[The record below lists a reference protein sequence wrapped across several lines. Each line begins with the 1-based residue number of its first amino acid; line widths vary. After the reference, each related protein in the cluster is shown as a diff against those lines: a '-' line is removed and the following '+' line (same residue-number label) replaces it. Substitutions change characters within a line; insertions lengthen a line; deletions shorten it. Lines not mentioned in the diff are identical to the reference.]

1 MMDNANLDKA
11 MEIFALLIV
20 GEEVSSAKH
29 VDLYEE
35 YRNNSEVYDILT
47 SVLKKSNLSLY
58 EFGNSLYVTAG
69 DGNRIFGFTNDELKR
84 TIGLRLNRE
93 LYLAYFIIY
102 NTILLFYQD
111 SGSFSYTDYVR
122 SEDVI
127 TQTDSSMKQALKAL
141 HGKAL
146 NKIEENSF
154 ETLAALWDELP
165 LIPVNED
172 MASLKAARG
181 SKTGFVKLVFNFLI
195 SQDLFFESGG
205 RYYIKPRFRA
215 LAENY
220 YEENRGRLYSIVT
233 GGELDATY

>member
-1 MMDNANLDKA
+1 MDNTNLDKA
-11 MEIFALLIV
+11 MEIFTLLIV
-20 GEEVSSAKH
+20 GEEISSAQH
-29 VDLYEE
+29 VDLYED

-84 TIGLRLNRE
+84 AIGLRLNKE

-111 SGSFSYTDYVR
+111 SGSFSYVDYVR

-127 TQTDSSMKQALKAL
+127 AQTDSSLKQAMKAL
-141 HGKAL
+141 HEKAL
-146 NKIEENSF
+146 NDVEENSF
-154 ETLAALWDELP
+154 QTLAALWEDMP
-165 LIPVNED
+165 LVPVNED

-195 SQDLFFESGG
+195 SQDLFFESQG

-220 YEENRGRLYSIVT
+220 YEDNRGRLYSIVT
-233 GGELDATY
+233 GGDRDAAY

>member
-1 MMDNANLDKA
+1 MDNTNLDKA

-20 GEEVSSAKH
+20 GEEVSNAQH

-84 TIGLRLNRE
+84 VIGLRLNRE

-146 NKIEENSF
+146 NDIEENSF
-154 ETLAALWDELP
+154 ETLAALWDDLP
-165 LIPVNED
+165 LIPANED

-195 SQDLFFESGG
+195 SQDLFFESQG

-220 YEENRGRLYSIVT
+220 YEENRGRLYTIVT
-233 GGELDATY
+233 GGDADATY

>member
-1 MMDNANLDKA
+1 MNNANLDKA

-20 GEEVSSAKH
+20 GEEVSSAQH

-84 TIGLRLNRE
+84 AIGLRLNKE

-111 SGSFSYTDYVR
+111 SGSFSYIDYVR

-127 TQTDSSMKQALKAL
+127 IQTESSMKQALKAL
-141 HGKAL
+141 HSKAL
-146 NKIEENSF
+146 NDIEENSF
-154 ETLAALWDELP
+154 ETLAALWDDLP
-165 LIPVNED
+165 LIPANED

-195 SQDLFFESGG
+195 SQDLFFESQG

-220 YEENRGRLYSIVT
+220 YEENRGRLYEIVT
-233 GGELDATY
+233 GGEADATY

>member
-1 MMDNANLDKA
+1 MDNTNLDKA
-11 MEIFALLIV
+11 MEIFTLLIV
-20 GEEVSSAKH
+20 GEEISSAQH
-29 VDLYEE
+29 VDLYED

-84 TIGLRLNRE
+84 AIGLRLNKE

-111 SGSFSYTDYVR
+111 SGSFSYVDYVR

-127 TQTDSSMKQALKAL
+127 AQTDSSLKQAMKAL
-141 HGKAL
+141 HDKAL
-146 NKIEENSF
+146 NDVEENSF
-154 ETLAALWDELP
+154 QTLAALWEDRP
-165 LIPVNED
+165 LVPVNED

-181 SKTGFVKLVFNFLI
+181 SKSGFGKLVFNFLI
-195 SQDLFFESGG
+195 SQDLFFESQG
-205 RYYIKPRFRA
+205 RYYIKPRYRD
-215 LAENY
+215 LADNY
-220 YEENRGRLYSIVT
+220 YEDNRGSI
-233 GGELDATY
+233 

>member
-146 NKIEENSF
+146 NEIEENSF

-195 SQDLFFESGG
+195 SQDLFFESQG

>member
-1 MMDNANLDKA
+1 MNNANLDKA

-20 GEEVSSAKH
+20 GEEVSSAQH

-69 DGNRIFGFTNDELKR
+69 EGNRIFGFTNDELKR
-84 TIGLRLNRE
+84 AIGLRLNKE

-111 SGSFSYTDYVR
+111 SGSFSYIDYVR

-127 TQTDSSMKQALKAL
+127 AQTESSMKQALNAL
-141 HGKAL
+141 HDQAL
-146 NKIEENSF
+146 NAIEENSF
-154 ETLAALWDELP
+154 QTLAALWEDMP
-165 LIPVNED
+165 LIPANDD
-172 MASLKAARG
+172 MMSLKAARG

-195 SQDLFFESGG
+195 AQDLFFESQG
-205 RYYIKPRFRA
+205 RYYVKPRFRA

-220 YEENRGRLYSIVT
+220 YEENRGRLYTIVT
-233 GGELDATY
+233 GGEKDAAY

>member
-1 MMDNANLDKA
+1 MDNVNLDKA
-11 MEIFALLIV
+11 MEIFSLLIV
-20 GEEVSSAKH
+20 GEEVSSAQH
-29 VDLYEE
+29 VDLYED

-69 DGNRIFGFTNDELKR
+69 EGNRIFGFTNDELKR
-84 TIGLRLNRE
+84 AIGLRLNKE

-111 SGSFSYTDYVR
+111 SGSFSYNDYVR

-127 TQTDSSMKQALKAL
+127 AQTESSMKQALKAL

-146 NKIEENSF
+146 NDIEENSF
-154 ETLAALWDELP
+154 QTLAALWDDMP

-195 SQDLFFESGG
+195 SQDLFVESQG
-205 RYYIKPRFRA
+205 RYYIQPRFRA

-233 GGELDATY
+233 GGEPDATY

>member
-1 MMDNANLDKA
+1 MDNTNLDKA
-11 MEIFALLIV
+11 MEIFTLLIV
-20 GEEVSSAKH
+20 GEEISSAQH
-29 VDLYEE
+29 VDLYED

-84 TIGLRLNRE
+84 AIGLRLNKE

-111 SGSFSYTDYVR
+111 SGSFSYVDYVR

-127 TQTDSSMKQALKAL
+127 AQTDSSLKQAMKAL
-141 HGKAL
+141 HDKAL
-146 NKIEENSF
+146 NDVEENSF
-154 ETLAALWDELP
+154 QTLAALWEDMP
-165 LIPVNED
+165 LVPVNED

-195 SQDLFFESGG
+195 SQDLFFESQG

-220 YEENRGRLYSIVT
+220 YEDNRGRLYSIVT
-233 GGELDATY
+233 GGDRDAAY

>member
-1 MMDNANLDKA
+1 MNHTNLDKA

-20 GEEVSSAKH
+20 GEEVSDAQH

-35 YRNNSEVYDILT
+35 YRNNSEVYDILMA
-47 SVLKKSNLSLY
+47 VLQKSNLSLY

-69 DGNRIFGFTNDELKR
+69 EGNRIFGFTNDELKR
-84 TIGLRLNRE
+84 AIGLRLNRE

-127 TQTDSSMKQALKAL
+127 AQTEASMKQALQAL
-141 HGKAL
+141 HEQAL
-146 NKIEENSF
+146 SDVEENSF
-154 ETLAALWDELP
+154 QTLAALWEDMP
-165 LIPVNED
+165 LIPSNED

-195 SQDLFFESGG
+195 SQDLFFESKG
-205 RYYIKPRFRA
+205 RYYVRPRFRA

-220 YEENRGRLYSIVT
+220 YEENRGRLYEIVT
-233 GGELDATY
+233 GGEKDAAY

>member
-1 MMDNANLDKA
+1 MDNTNLDKA
-11 MEIFALLIV
+11 MEIFTLLIV
-20 GEEVSSAKH
+20 GEEISSAQH
-29 VDLYEE
+29 VDLYED

-84 TIGLRLNRE
+84 AIGLRLNKE

-146 NKIEENSF
+146 NEIEENSF

-195 SQDLFFESGG
+195 SQDLFFESQG

-220 YEENRGRLYSIVT
+220 YEDNRGRLYSIVT
-233 GGELDATY
+233 GGDRDAAY

>member
-102 NTILLFYQD
+102 NNM
-111 SGSFSYTDYVR
+111 
-122 SEDVI
+122 
-127 TQTDSSMKQALKAL
+127 QTCC
-141 HGKAL
+141 
-146 NKIEENSF
+146 I
-154 ETLAALWDELP
+154 
-165 LIPVNED
+165 
-172 MASLKAARG
+172 
-181 SKTGFVKLVFNFLI
+181 
-195 SQDLFFESGG
+195 
-205 RYYIKPRFRA
+205 
-215 LAENY
+215 
-220 YEENRGRLYSIVT
+220 
-233 GGELDATY
+233 

>member
-1 MMDNANLDKA
+1 MDNTNLDKA
-11 MEIFALLIV
+11 MEIFTLLIV
-20 GEEVSSAKH
+20 GEEISSAQH
-29 VDLYEE
+29 VDLYED

-84 TIGLRLNRE
+84 AIGLRLNKE

-111 SGSFSYTDYVR
+111 SGSFSYVDYVR

-127 TQTDSSMKQALKAL
+127 AQTDSSLKQAMKAL
-141 HGKAL
+141 HEKAL
-146 NKIEENSF
+146 NDVEENSF
-154 ETLAALWDELP
+154 QTLAALWEDMP
-165 LIPVNED
+165 LVPVNED

-181 SKTGFVKLVFNFLI
+181 AKTGFVKLVFNFLI
-195 SQDLFFESGG
+195 SQDLFFESQG

-220 YEENRGRLYSIVT
+220 YEDNRGRLYSIVT
-233 GGELDATY
+233 GGDRDAAY

>member
-1 MMDNANLDKA
+1 MDNTNLDKA
-11 MEIFALLIV
+11 MEIFTLLIV
-20 GEEVSSAKH
+20 GEEISSAQH
-29 VDLYEE
+29 VDLYED

-58 EFGNSLYVTAG
+58 EFGNSLYVTAE

-84 TIGLRLNRE
+84 AIGLRLNKE

-111 SGSFSYTDYVR
+111 SGSFSYVDYVR

-127 TQTDSSMKQALKAL
+127 AQTDSSLKQAMKAL
-141 HGKAL
+141 HDKAL
-146 NKIEENSF
+146 NDVEENSF
-154 ETLAALWDELP
+154 QTLAALWEDMP
-165 LIPVNED
+165 LVPVNED

-195 SQDLFFESGG
+195 SQDLFFESQG

-220 YEENRGRLYSIVT
+220 YEDNRGRLYSIVT
-233 GGELDATY
+233 GGDRDAAY

>member
-1 MMDNANLDKA
+1 MNHTNLDKA

-20 GEEVSSAKH
+20 GEEVSDAQH

-35 YRNNSEVYDILT
+35 YRNNSEVYDILMA
-47 SVLKKSNLSLY
+47 VLQKSNLSLY

-69 DGNRIFGFTNDELKR
+69 EGNRIFGFTNDELKR
-84 TIGLRLNRE
+84 AIGLRLNRE

-127 TQTDSSMKQALKAL
+127 AQTEASMKQALQAL
-141 HGKAL
+141 HEQVL
-146 NKIEENSF
+146 SDVEENSF
-154 ETLAALWDELP
+154 QTLAALWEDMP
-165 LIPVNED
+165 LIPSNED

-195 SQDLFFESGG
+195 SQDLFFESKG
-205 RYYIKPRFRA
+205 RYYVRPRFRA

-220 YEENRGRLYSIVT
+220 YEENRGRLYEIVT
-233 GGELDATY
+233 GGEKDAAY

>member
-1 MMDNANLDKA
+1 MDNTNLDKA
-11 MEIFALLIV
+11 MEIFTLLIV
-20 GEEVSSAKH
+20 GEEISSAQH
-29 VDLYEE
+29 VDLYED

-84 TIGLRLNRE
+84 AIGLRLNKE

-111 SGSFSYTDYVR
+111 SGSFSYVDYVR

-127 TQTDSSMKQALKAL
+127 AQTDSSLKQAMKAL
-141 HGKAL
+141 HEKAL
-146 NKIEENSF
+146 YDVEENSF
-154 ETLAALWDELP
+154 QTLAALWEDMP
-165 LIPVNED
+165 LVPVNED

-195 SQDLFFESGG
+195 SQDLFFESQG

-220 YEENRGRLYSIVT
+220 YEDNRGRLYSIVT
-233 GGELDATY
+233 GGDRDAAY

>member
-1 MMDNANLDKA
+1 MDNTNLDKA
-11 MEIFALLIV
+11 MEIFTLLIV
-20 GEEVSSAKH
+20 GEEISSAQH
-29 VDLYEE
+29 VDLYEY

-47 SVLKKSNLSLY
+47 SVLKKSNLSLN
-58 EFGNSLYVTAG
+58 EFGNRLYVTAG

-84 TIGLRLNRE
+84 AIGLRLNKE

-111 SGSFSYTDYVR
+111 SGSFSYVDYVR

-127 TQTDSSMKQALKAL
+127 AQTDSSLKQAMKAL
-141 HGKAL
+141 HEKAL
-146 NKIEENSF
+146 NDVEENSF
-154 ETLAALWDELP
+154 QTLAALWEDMP
-165 LIPVNED
+165 LVPVNED

-195 SQDLFFESGG
+195 SHDLFFESQG

-220 YEENRGRLYSIVT
+220 YEDNRGRLYSIVT
-233 GGELDATY
+233 GGDRDAAY

>member
-1 MMDNANLDKA
+1 MNHTNLDKA

-20 GEEVSSAKH
+20 GEEVSDAQH

-35 YRNNSEVYDILT
+35 YRNNSEVYDILMA
-47 SVLKKSNLSLY
+47 VLQKSNLSLY

-69 DGNRIFGFTNDELKR
+69 EGNRIFGFTNDELKR
-84 TIGLRLNRE
+84 AIGLRLNRE

-127 TQTDSSMKQALKAL
+127 AQTEASMKQALQAL
-141 HGKAL
+141 HEQAL
-146 NKIEENSF
+146 SDVEENSF
-154 ETLAALWDELP
+154 QTLAALWEDMP
-165 LIPVNED
+165 LIPSNED

-195 SQDLFFESGG
+195 SQDLFFESKG
-205 RYYIKPRFRA
+205 RYYVRPRFRA

-220 YEENRGRLYSIVT
+220 YEENRGRLYEIMT
-233 GGELDATY
+233 GGEKDAAY

>member
-146 NKIEENSF
+146 NEIEENSF

-165 LIPVNED
+165 LIP
-172 MASLKAARG
+172 
-181 SKTGFVKLVFNFLI
+181 
-195 SQDLFFESGG
+195 
-205 RYYIKPRFRA
+205 
-215 LAENY
+215 
-220 YEENRGRLYSIVT
+220 
-233 GGELDATY
+233 

>member
-1 MMDNANLDKA
+1 MDNANLDKA

-20 GEEVSSAKH
+20 GEEVSNAQH

-84 TIGLRLNRE
+84 AIGLRLNRE

-141 HGKAL
+141 HSKAL
-146 NKIEENSF
+146 NDIEENSF
-154 ETLAALWDELP
+154 ETLAALWDDLP

-195 SQDLFFESGG
+195 SQDLFFESQG

-220 YEENRGRLYSIVT
+220 YEENRGRLYTIVT
-233 GGELDATY
+233 GGDADATY

>member
-1 MMDNANLDKA
+1 MNHTNLDKA

-20 GEEVSSAKH
+20 GEEVSDAQH

-35 YRNNSEVYDILT
+35 YRNNSEVYDILMA
-47 SVLKKSNLSLY
+47 VLQKSNLSLY

-69 DGNRIFGFTNDELKR
+69 EGNRIFGFTNDELKR
-84 TIGLRLNRE
+84 AIGLRLNRE

-127 TQTDSSMKQALKAL
+127 AQTEASMKQALQAL
-141 HGKAL
+141 HEQAL
-146 NKIEENSF
+146 SDVEENSF
-154 ETLAALWDELP
+154 QTLAALWEDMP
-165 LIPVNED
+165 LIPSNED

-195 SQDLFFESGG
+195 SQDLFFESKG
-205 RYYIKPRFRA
+205 RYYVRPRFHA

-220 YEENRGRLYSIVT
+220 YEENRGRLYEIMT
-233 GGELDATY
+233 GGEKDAAY

>member
-1 MMDNANLDKA
+1 MDNANLDKA

-20 GEEVSSAKH
+20 GEEVSSAQH

-69 DGNRIFGFTNDELKR
+69 EGTRIFGFTNDELKR
-84 TIGLRLNRE
+84 AIGLRLNKE

-111 SGSFSYTDYVR
+111 SGSFSYIDYVR

-127 TQTDSSMKQALKAL
+127 AQTESSMKQALNAL
-141 HGKAL
+141 HDQAL
-146 NKIEENSF
+146 NAIEENSF
-154 ETLAALWDELP
+154 QTLAALWEDMP
-165 LIPVNED
+165 LIPANDD
-172 MASLKAARG
+172 MMSLKAARG

-195 SQDLFFESGG
+195 AQDLFFESQG
-205 RYYIKPRFRA
+205 RYYVKPRFRA

-220 YEENRGRLYSIVT
+220 YEENRGRLYTIVT
-233 GGELDATY
+233 GGEKDAAY

>member
-1 MMDNANLDKA
+1 MDNANLDKA
-11 MEIFALLIV
+11 MELFALLIV
-20 GEEVSSAKH
+20 GEEISNAQH

-47 SVLKKSNLSLY
+47 SVLRKSNLSLY

-69 DGNRIFGFTNDELKR
+69 EGNRIFGFTNDELKR
-84 TIGLRLNRE
+84 AIGLRLNKE

-111 SGSFSYTDYVR
+111 SGSFSYIDYVR

-127 TQTDSSMKQALKAL
+127 AQTESSMRQALNAL
-141 HGKAL
+141 HDQAL
-146 NKIEENSF
+146 NDIEENSF
-154 ETLAALWDELP
+154 QTLAALWEDMP
-165 LIPVNED
+165 LIPSNED
-172 MASLKAARG
+172 MMSLKAARG

-195 SQDLFFESGG
+195 AQDLFFESQG
-205 RYYIKPRFRA
+205 RYYVKPRFRA

-220 YEENRGRLYSIVT
+220 YEENRGRLYTIVT
-233 GGELDATY
+233 GGEKDAAY

>member
-1 MMDNANLDKA
+1 MNNANLDKA

-20 GEEVSSAKH
+20 GEEVSSAQH

-84 TIGLRLNRE
+84 AIGLRLNKE

-111 SGSFSYTDYVR
+111 SGSFSYIDYVR

-127 TQTDSSMKQALKAL
+127 TQTESSMKQALKAM
-141 HGKAL
+141 HSKAL
-146 NKIEENSF
+146 NDIEENSF
-154 ETLAALWDELP
+154 ETLAALWDDLP
-165 LIPVNED
+165 LIPANED

-195 SQDLFFESGG
+195 SQDLFFESQG

-220 YEENRGRLYSIVT
+220 YEENRGRLYEIVT
-233 GGELDATY
+233 GGETDATY